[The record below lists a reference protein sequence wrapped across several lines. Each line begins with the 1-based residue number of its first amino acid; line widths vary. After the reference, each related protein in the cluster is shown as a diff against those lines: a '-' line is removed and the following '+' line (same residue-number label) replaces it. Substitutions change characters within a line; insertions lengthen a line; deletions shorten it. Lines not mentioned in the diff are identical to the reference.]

1 MHVLAAER
9 SAPKM
14 NTILLI
20 KNATRSACYL
30 LIASRNSSEV
40 YFALFIITPA
50 PSAGRQ
56 AVRVNFE
63 WHFWE
68 IAYRS
73 RTFSTR
79 WAAGELRVS
88 ARVFHALAVKSAQG
102 AREKKNYDDDDAD
115 TDMTPTGDYVKYQRS
130 SIRKEKTAAFDDGL
144 IPKCVASRPET
155 SDIRKERN
163 KWREINMFYSHI
175 FLFFW

>member
-1 MHVLAAER
+1 MPASSLHQSSNRVKSVASTKKYSHQDHNQLFNPIFSHVLAAER

-102 AREKKNYDDDDAD
+102 AREKKK
-115 TDMTPTGDYVKYQRS
+115 TTMTTMPTPTWHRQG
-130 SIRKEKTAAFDDGL
+130 T
-144 IPKCVASRPET
+144 
-155 SDIRKERN
+155 
-163 KWREINMFYSHI
+163 M
-175 FLFFW
+175 